1 MALSNAE
8 KQRRYRKRVKQQG
21 LIQMNSYIDAD
32 TSRIIDRLATRL
44 NAPRYAVVEYAI
56 KRLAE
61 VYEQKDRLN
70 QV

>member
-1 MALSNAE
+1 MALSGAQ
-8 KQRRYRKRVKQQG
+8 KQANYRKRVKQQG
-21 LIQMNSYIDAD
+21 LIQMNTYIEAD

-56 KRLAE
+56 KQLAE
-61 VYEQKDRLN
+61 SYEQKDRLN